1 MIHTVKDSFSPLLV
15 RRCNSTAAGLGYL
28 GGGWVAYAKFPLGQ

>member
-28 GGGWVAYAKFPLGQ
+28 EVGWVAHEKFPIGQ